1 MNITAKLNDYRQS
14 PRKVRLVAGLIR
26 GKKAEQALD
35 ILTVTVKR
43 AADPM
48 VGLLK
53 SAIAN
58 AKNNFSINAEDLVVK
73 SLTVD
78 NGAIL
83 YRRMPKARGMATPIR
98 KRVSLITMILS
109 TANDEA
115 VKIEA
120 PKVKAKVAAPTKV
133 AKAPKVSKKKVI
145 K

>member
-1 MNITAKLNDYRQS
+1 MEITAKLNDYRQS
-14 PRKVRLVAGLIR
+14 PRKVRLVGGLIR

-48 VGLLK
+48 IGLLK

-58 AKNNFSINAEDLVVK
+58 AKNNFSLNVEDLFVK

-98 KRVSLITMILS
+98 KRVSLITLVLS
-109 TANDEA
+109 
-115 VKIEA
+115 VKDA
-120 PKVKAKVAAPTKV
+120 PVKKVVKAEKVAAKVAAPKVKKLSKKV
-133 AKAPKVSKKKVI
+133 AAKA
-145 K
+145 

>member
-14 PRKVRLVAGLIR
+14 PRKVRLVGGLIR
-26 GKKAEQALD
+26 GKKAEQAID

-43 AADPM
+43 ASDPII
-48 VGLLK
+48 GLLK

-58 AKNNFSINAEDLVVK
+58 AKNNFSLNIEDLFVK

-98 KRVSLITMILS
+98 KRVSHITLVL
-109 TANDEA
+109 EA
-115 VKIEA
+115 KEAEVK
-120 PKVKAKVAAPTKV
+120 KVKAP
-133 AKAPKVSKKKVI
+133 SKKVKAS
-145 K
+145 KK

>member
-14 PRKVRLVAGLIR
+14 PRKVRLVANLIR
-26 GKKAEQALD
+26 GKKALQAID

-43 AADPM
+43 ASDP
-48 VGLLK
+48 VIDLIK

-58 AKNNFSINAEDLVVK
+58 AKNNFSVAAEDLFVK
-73 SLTVD
+73 TLTVD

-98 KRVSLITMILS
+98 KRTSHLTLTLGVKEK
-109 TANDEA
+109 EA
-115 VKIEA
+115 APVKKIKA
-120 PKVKAKVAAPTKV
+120 PAKVSKSPKV
-133 AKAPKVSKKKVI
+133 AKKKII